1 MKEIELTQG
10 QVAIV
15 DDDDYE
21 YLSQWKW
28 FAQYDKRGKCFY
40 ARRSTNPGCVFMHRQ
55 IIKAAKGVEVDH
67 VNMNTLDNRKE
78 NLRIATRSQNCAN
91 RRFINSTGYRGVR
104 ANGNMYVAS
113 VSICNKKIVLGSFD
127 SAEIAAIAYDKKAIE
142 LYGEF
147 AKLNFP
153 EAAEEARRALLTTQ
167 TNDDINIT

>member
-28 FAQYDKRGKCFY
+28 FAHFRKNSRKFVAETSDGR
-40 ARRSTNPGCVFMHRQ
+40 NVHILMHRMIMKPKKDEQ
-55 IIKAAKGVEVDH
+55 VDH
-67 VNMNTLDNRKE
+67 KNLDTLDNRKE
-78 NLRIATRSQNCAN
+78 NLRICNSSQNNAN
-91 RRFINSTGYRGVR
+91 KNSYSKTGYKGV
-104 ANGNMYVAS
+104 YKTS
-113 VSICNKKIVLGSFD
+113 SKKYQAVVVNNYKRCYLGLYST
-127 SAEIAAIAYDKKAIE
+127 EIQAARAYDKKAIE

-153 EAAEEARRALLTTQ
+153 EAAEEARRVLV
-167 TNDDINIT
+167 DS